1 MDFPLQQDR
10 CRDRGNAARCSDL
23 GNAGNLCR
31 RIPLRLLD
39 TASSSGA
46 AGTLSPVSTA
56 RLRALAC
63 VFARDLAYVLARPYW
78 FGVPFCSL
86 CDHYLFSHAP
96 PDQSREGNAEKSMKV
111 ERLVST
117 RWQRMRLCRQDI
129 CAFGAWF
136 GIVFGEADPPAVVL
150 GTRRNQR

>member
-1 MDFPLQQDR
+1 
-10 CRDRGNAARCSDL
+10 
-23 GNAGNLCR
+23 
-31 RIPLRLLD
+31 
-39 TASSSGA
+39 
-46 AGTLSPVSTA
+46 
-56 RLRALAC
+56 
-63 VFARDLAYVLARPYW
+63 
-78 FGVPFCSL
+78 
-86 CDHYLFSHAP
+86 
-96 PDQSREGNAEKSMKV
+96 MKV